1 MKIIRVLILSL
12 LCVLLN
18 SCQKPAQV
26 ILVGTWEVSSKTT
39 TTTGSSETTVDN
51 PVLYYVFEESG
62 EGKIISLETS
72 SELQEIDDWFF
83 NYVYDKETNTIV
95 FETWM
100 KKEKSLWIV
109 DKLTDVSFTC
119 HSSSNGSSTTF
130 NGRKMK

>member
-18 SCQKPAQV
+18 SCQKPAQD

-72 SELQEIDDWFF
+72 TELQEIDDWFF
-83 NYVYDKETNTIV
+83 TYVYDKEKNTIV